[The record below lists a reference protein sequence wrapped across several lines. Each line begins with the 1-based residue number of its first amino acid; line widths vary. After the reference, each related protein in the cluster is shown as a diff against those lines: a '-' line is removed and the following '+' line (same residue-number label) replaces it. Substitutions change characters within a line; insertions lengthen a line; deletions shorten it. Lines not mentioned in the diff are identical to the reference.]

1 MYESLGSQFFRTA
14 TGIPSGP
21 DAFDDPS
28 FVLTFLTVLGVME
41 KLYSFRFVLE
51 GETGKE
57 IPDSSRLE
65 LLEKFLQ
72 TILLCQMQKTTPPGR
87 CVEDV

>member
-1 MYESLGSQFFRTA
+1 
-14 TGIPSGP
+14 
-21 DAFDDPS
+21 
-28 FVLTFLTVLGVME
+28 ME

-87 CVEDV
+87 CIEDV